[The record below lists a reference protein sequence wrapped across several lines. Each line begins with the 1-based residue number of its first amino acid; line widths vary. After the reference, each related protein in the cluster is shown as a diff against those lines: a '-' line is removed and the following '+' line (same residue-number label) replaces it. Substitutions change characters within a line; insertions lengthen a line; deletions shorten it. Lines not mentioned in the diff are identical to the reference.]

1 MSSRE
6 ASATIP
12 HHFQRQLVH
21 AIQPVLR
28 LSIPIGPHG
37 DRLASDCP
45 VLSPPLLNI
54 ACPMGPNCT
63 WFEPW
68 KMPINPSRF
77 KNLSSSRLESNRA
90 RLEYRPAGVVQGG
103 DQQQQIQQVLAQHCT
118 GAKGDAYGLSEEKVG
133 SSLFNLSIPRKMRRK
148 KYLVLLQAL
157 A

>member
-1 MSSRE
+1 
-6 ASATIP
+6 
-12 HHFQRQLVH
+12 
-21 AIQPVLR
+21 
-28 LSIPIGPHG
+28 
-37 DRLASDCP
+37 
-45 VLSPPLLNI
+45 
-54 ACPMGPNCT
+54 MGPNCT

-77 KNLSSSRLESNRA
+77 KTLSSSRLESNRA

-118 GAKGDAYGLSEEKVG
+118 GAKGDAYGLSG

-148 KYLVLLQAL
+148 KYLVLPQAL